1 MRKQNIQYSIFNIQL
16 LILIFSTF
24 FLSCESGSNKNFQP
38 NVTGKAGE
46 LLIVVDKH
54 KWESSVGDSL
64 KSTFKQEVQVLP
76 QKEPM
81 FTVVNIPNSAFSKLF
96 QTHRNIVRVSISPN
110 NKKPS
115 ITMKRHVWA
124 RPQLYFEIKV
134 PNDSVFFAI
143 FEKNKQGMIDTL
155 LKDERARYLQSFRK
169 FENQEITRVLKKR
182 AVTMRFPKGYDLD
195 VHKDAFMWISH
206 ETPMISQGV
215 IISFINYTDTAQLQ
229 KENLIHQID
238 SVLRK
243 NVPGALDGSYM
254 TIEKRID
261 ILSQKMI
268 LNKSYTIKL
277 KGLWRTEGDFM
288 GGPFVALASVDSK
301 RNRIVI
307 SFAYVYAPKYN
318 KRNYIRQVE
327 TILYSLKIRE

>member
-1 MRKQNIQYSIFNIQL
+1 MKNLSILFIL
-16 LILIFSTF
+16 LSSAFL
-24 FLSCESGSNKNFQP
+24 LSCDSSGSNKNFQP

-46 LLIVVDKH
+46 LLLIIDNH
-54 KWESSVGDSL
+54 KWESAVGDSL
-64 KSTFKQEVQVLP
+64 RAVFKQEVQILP
-76 QKEPM
+76 QKEPI
-81 FTVVNIPNSAFSKLF
+81 FTVINIPNSAFSTLF
-96 QTHRNIVRVSISPN
+96 QTHRSIVRVKISPKH
-110 NKKPS
+110 KKPS
-115 ITMKRHVWA
+115 ITMRRHVWA

-134 PNDSVFFAI
+134 PGDSAFFEL
-143 FEKNKQGMIDTL
+143 FEKNKQSMIDTM

-182 AVTMRFPKGYDLD
+182 AVMMRFPKGYNMD

-215 IISFINYTDTAQLQ
+215 IISFINYSDTAQLQ

-238 SVLRK
+238 SVLKR

-254 TIEKRID
+254 AIEKRID
-261 ILSQKMI
+261 IPVKKMI
-268 LNKSYTIKL
+268 LNNNYTIKL

-288 GGPFVALASVDSK
+288 GGPFVALASVDTK

-307 SFAYVYAPKYN
+307 SFGYVYAPRYN
-318 KRNYIRQVE
+318 KRNYMRQVE